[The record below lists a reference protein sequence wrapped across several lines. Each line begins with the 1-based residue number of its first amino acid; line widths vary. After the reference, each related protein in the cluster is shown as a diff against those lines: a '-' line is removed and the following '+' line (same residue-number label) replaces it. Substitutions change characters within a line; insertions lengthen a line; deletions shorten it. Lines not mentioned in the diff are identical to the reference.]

1 MVYIVANIRYFPGH
15 YQTFIINFNSLCI
28 FIDNRLGDDAAYVDG
43 GAEPKNVQVIIVFGG
58 VLVNFL
64 SGFVV
69 W

>member
-15 YQTFIINFNSLCI
+15 YQTLIISFNSLCI

-43 GAEPKNVQVIIVFGG
+43 GAEPKNVQVIIGFVV